1 MTPNIYSLES
11 SEGIREIVAALLMG
25 YNYRLYTEG
34 QTRSQLLDAYQRLIA
49 VRESL
54 PADAGHDEWL
64 AAMEGTL
71 ERSED
76 SLAWWL
82 LGLTNKTAQ
91 NLGIRRAERLY
102 YLKEVVAHIQSV
114 TDSSSKLNFDDAM
127 LMVWAGAATLTI
139 RGARKSTVG
148 KALERAFLR
157 AGLSM
162 LGFVEGED
170 FWINLQRD
178 VEVGREVDAEI
189 SSRRGRVRVEMGLIE
204 RGNQEVI
211 EDKINR
217 VGSGGIVIFDRIG
230 PRSNVWQT
238 AENQQVQFIQIRN
251 NRPLTELYDYLRD
264 RVDRALIEPPT
275 DADGI
280 RAAVNG
286 LPDNLFR

>member
-11 SEGIREIVAALLMG
+11 PEGIREIVSALLMG

-34 QTRSQLLDAYQRLIA
+34 QTRSQLLDAYRQLIA
-49 VRESL
+49 VREEL
-54 PADAGHDEWL
+54 PSDAGHDEWL
-64 AAMEGTL
+64 AAMEETL
-71 ERSED
+71 ERSEA

-91 NLGIRRAERLY
+91 NLGVRRTERLD
-102 YLKEVVAHIQSV
+102 YLKEVAAHIQNV
-114 TDSSSKLNFDDAM
+114 TDSSPELNFDDAM

-148 KALERAFLR
+148 KTLERAFLR

-162 LGFVEGED
+162 LGLVEGED

-178 VEVGREVDAEI
+178 MEVGREVDAEI
-189 SSRRGRVRVEMGLIE
+189 ASRRGRVRVEMGLIE

-217 VGSGGIVIFDRIG
+217 VGAGGIVIFDRIG
-230 PRSNVWQT
+230 ARSNVWQT

-264 RVDRALIEPPT
+264 RVDRDLIEPPKEMN
-275 DADGI
+275 GI
-280 RAAVNG
+280 KTAVNN
-286 LPDNLFR
+286 LPDSLFK